1 MDLIFT
7 SNTNFV
13 TGFEVDSPL
22 YRTCHE
28 NLIFGKFNCNIP
40 LPPPFY
46 RDIWDYKSA
55 KYRNDSKRNNKF

>member
-22 YRTCHE
+22 YRACHE

-46 RDIWDYKSA
+46 RDI
-55 KYRNDSKRNNKF
+55 